1 MTDLL
6 PHSLVAFNTA
16 TSSANKIHDD
26 EVAKRFGFRG
36 GLVPGVD
43 VYAYLCH
50 PPVEAWGV
58 DWLRRGTMRAR
69 FHQPVYDGHRVDI
82 TPDDDGRLELRDDA
96 GERCADGT
104 ATLPAEPATL
114 PDPADW
120 PDVGQV
126 DEPPPAAPEVLIP
139 GTAFGLA
146 PHRFHAD
153 HHGQYFEY
161 VRATSAIY
169 SAAHI
174 AHPGWILRD
183 ANYVLSAN
191 VRLGP
196 WIHVESVVQHHDV
209 VSDGDEVSAR
219 ALVTKEW
226 DHKGHRFVELD
237 VLHLAD
243 AHPVARTTHTAIYR
257 PRS

>member
-1 MTDLL
+1 MQA
-6 PHSLVAFNTA
+6 HSLVAFNTA
-16 TSSANKIHDD
+16 TASANKIHDD
-26 EVAKRFGFRG
+26 DVAKRFGFRG

-50 PPVEAWGV
+50 PPAMAWGL
-58 DWLRRGTMRAR
+58 DWLRRGRMRAR

-82 TPDDDGRLELRDDA
+82 APGDDGALQLRDEG
-96 GERCADGT
+96 GELCADGT
-104 ATLPAEPATL
+104 AALPNDTAPT

-120 PDVGQV
+120 PDVDQV
-126 DEPPPAAPEVLIP
+126 DDPPPASPEVLVP

-146 PHRFHAD
+146 PHVFHAD
-153 HHGQYFEY
+153 RHGEY
-161 VRATSAIY
+161 LADVRETAAIY
-169 SAAHI
+169 RDEGI

-196 WIHVESVVQHHDV
+196 WIHVESIVQHHDV
-209 VSDGDEVSAR
+209 IHDGEEVTAR

-237 VLHLAD
+237 ILHLGNLR
-243 AHPVARTTHTAIYR
+243 PVARTTHTAIYK
-257 PRS
+257 PRGA